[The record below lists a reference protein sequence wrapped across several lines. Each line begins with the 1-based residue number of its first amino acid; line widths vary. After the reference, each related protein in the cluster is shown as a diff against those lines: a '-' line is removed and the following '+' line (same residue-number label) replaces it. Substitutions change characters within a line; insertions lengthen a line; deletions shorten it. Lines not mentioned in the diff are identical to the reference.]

1 MPSLKRKPHSSNAAI
16 TRVDN
21 PVPYAST
28 STILKQNQLQATV
41 KLLDASENI
50 EEFVSDTKSILS
62 NIRTTNKKLY
72 SQLTTIVNH
81 FEHSV
86 GSTLKDEII
95 PNMNSCGSPMYV
107 LQRLRAAR
115 KSGTTGG
122 GLSNAL
128 ISPRHA
134 RKLATKRIYL
144 LNRRLPTRRLPTCQ
158 VKYPTPS
165 NGIEFKP
172 EEAFKTYIKLGKY
185 KTKCL
190 NEWRKNKY
198 IPGLS
203 TFFRRLREYK
213 TTAVAPSKWQHY
225 KGRPPI
231 VPVNKVVGLTTS
243 PSVW

>member
-16 TRVDN
+16 TRVVN

-115 KSGTTGG
+115 KRGTTGG
-122 GLSNAL
+122 GLSSAL
-128 ISPRHA
+128 ITPRHA
-134 RKLATKRIYL
+134 RKLATR
-144 LNRRLPTRRLPTCQ
+144 
-158 VKYPTPS
+158 
-165 NGIEFKP
+165 
-172 EEAFKTYIKLGKY
+172 
-185 KTKCL
+185 
-190 NEWRKNKY
+190 
-198 IPGLS
+198 
-203 TFFRRLREYK
+203 
-213 TTAVAPSKWQHY
+213 
-225 KGRPPI
+225 
-231 VPVNKVVGLTTS
+231 
-243 PSVW
+243 